1 MIPNGSTPIK
11 NEILIEILAKGLLSK
26 DEIRIVAY
34 IIRWSWGFIG
44 KNKRQNWTRSLKQT
58 KIAEDIE
65 MDRGLLNRN
74 LKKMIAENKISE
86 KDGCYQFNEHYDNWV
101 KVDKK
106 STNKADKKLTKS
118 QSKLTKSQS
127 KLTKSQ
133 QKVDKKSIS
142 TGVKASD
149 DNGLREFKEN
159 KETYKETLKEKG
171 DVFIKTLNNFK
182 TMRNKIK
189 KPMTDKAES
198 MLITRLE
205 KLSPDVDTQIKIM
218 EQSIFHCW
226 QNVYPLKEE
235 KIINPNQNGYDQFM
249 EKVMN
254 DRR

>member
-1 MIPNGSTPIK
+1 MANPQKENGHTSIA
-11 NEILIEILAKGLLSK
+11 NELLEVMAKTYFSSYEIQ
-26 DEIRIVAY
+26 
-34 IIRWSWGFIG
+34 IIFAIFRKTYGW
-44 KNKRQNWTRSLKQT
+44 NKT
-58 KIAEDIE
+58 EDWITTTQ
-65 MDRGLLNRN
+65 
-74 LKKMIAENKISE
+74 ISE
-86 KDGCYQFNEHYDNWV
+86 MTDIARSHVSRTIKKLLDRNMLVKNGKKLSFQKDYEKWQKLPKQV
-101 KVDKK
+101 
-106 STNKADKKLTKS
+106 TNKTEKKLPIQDTKLPK
-118 QSKLTKSQS
+118 QVTEVTQTGNKLLPKQVHTKE
-127 KLTKSQ
+127 K
-133 QKVDKKSIS
+133 
-142 TGVKASD
+142 
-149 DNGLREFKEN
+149 
-159 KETYKETLKEKG
+159 KETIQKKLYKRKG

>member
-1 MIPNGSTPIK
+1 MANPQKENGHTSIA
-11 NEILIEILAKGLLSK
+11 NELIEELAKTYLSSY
-26 DEIRIVAY
+26 ETQ
-34 IIRWSWGFIG
+34 IIFAIFRKTYGWQKKEDWITGTQLSDMTGI
-44 KNKRQNWTRSLKQT
+44 KRSHISRTIKRLV
-58 KIAEDIE
+58 
-65 MDRGLLNRN
+65 NRN
-74 LKKMIAENKISE
+74 ILTKNNKKLSIQKDFE
-86 KDGCYQFNEHYDNWV
+86 KW
-101 KVDKK
+101 DKPEK
-106 STNKADKKLTKS
+106 LPKQVTNKTEKKLPIQDTKLPK
-118 QSKLTKSQS
+118 QVHKVTQIGTKLLPKQVHTKE
-127 KLTKSQ
+127 K
-133 QKVDKKSIS
+133 
-142 TGVKASD
+142 
-149 DNGLREFKEN
+149 
-159 KETYKETLKEKG
+159 KETIQKKLYKRKG

-205 KLSPDVDTQIKIM
+205 KLSPDIDTQIKIM

>member
-235 KIINPNQNGYDQFM
+235 KIINPNQNGYEQFM